1 MTTKNPMEMV
11 RTTWYL
17 SKVAKRSVVKKL
29 EDVIDIVPLSEDG
42 RQVKSVKCRLCSD
55 MLYDFTEKANP
66 TVSSEFTPILTQIKL
81 HLELHH
87 DLVIHWKMC
96 HDKSCVVNHYL

>member
-1 MTTKNPMEMV
+1 M
-11 RTTWYL
+11 TWYL

-29 EDVIDIVPLSEDG
+29 EDVIDITPFPDG
-42 RQVKSVKCRLCSD
+42 RHAKSVKCRLCGD
-55 MLYDFTEKANP
+55 VLYESAGKGTTEK
-66 TVSSEFTPILTQIKL
+66 EFSPVLSQIKL
-81 HLELHH
+81 HLELFH